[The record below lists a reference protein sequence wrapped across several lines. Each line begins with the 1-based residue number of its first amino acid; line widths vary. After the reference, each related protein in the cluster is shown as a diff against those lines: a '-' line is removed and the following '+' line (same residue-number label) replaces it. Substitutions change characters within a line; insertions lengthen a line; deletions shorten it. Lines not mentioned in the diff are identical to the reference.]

1 MLGQRS
7 ANLGIG
13 RGAHVVDQLDGLIEF
28 GLRYLSEVC
37 ALREETPQVTVDDG
51 CNEGGS

>member
-28 GLRYLSEVC
+28 GLRYLSESVPFGKK
-37 ALREETPQVTVDDG
+37 RRR
-51 CNEGGS
+51 

>member
-28 GLRYLSEVC
+28 GLRYLSEILC
-37 ALREETPQVTVDDG
+37 PSGRNAAGNR
-51 CNEGGS
+51 